1 MTQTEP
7 LRIALVG
14 VGEVARHGHVPT
26 VRARQDVELVAT
38 VSHAGRV
45 DGVPA
50 FESLGDALAGVP
62 GIQAVILCTPPRCRY
77 PLAREAILAR
87 RHVFLEKPPAIAL
100 SEVEILSRLAGER
113 GVTLFTGW
121 HSQCTPGIETARRWL
136 AGKTIESVRL
146 DWREDVRRW
155 HPGQDWMFEKGGM
168 GVFDMGINA
177 LSIATHILPRPF
189 ALIDAVIEV
198 PANRQ
203 APIAATLNFADSE
216 GVPLAANFDNRHQGR
231 DVWEIDVRTAEGLLE
246 LPDRGFRLVIDGVE
260 QPLDVTD
267 ENLTLATEYVGLYD
281 RFLDLIA
288 AGEQHVD
295 STPLVHVADAF
306 MLAERREGESF
317 YW

>member
-1 MTQTEP
+1 MVQREP

-14 VGEVARHGHVPT
+14 VGEVARNGHWPA

-45 DGVPA
+45 DGVPGYDSLADA
-50 FESLGDALAGVP
+50 FAAVP
-62 GIQAVILCTPPRCRY
+62 GIRAVVLCTPPRCRY
-77 PLAREAILAR
+77 SLAREAILAG

-100 SEVEILSRLAGER
+100 AEVEILRRLAGAR

-136 AGKTIESVRL
+136 AGRTIEGVRL

-189 ALIDAVIEV
+189 ALVDAVIEV

-203 APIAATLNFADSE
+203 APIAATLEFADSE
-216 GVPLAANFDNRHQGR
+216 GVPMFATFDNRHRGK
-231 DVWEIDVRTAEGLLE
+231 DVWEIGVGTADGLLE

-267 ENLTLATEYVGLYD
+267 EKLTLATEYVGLYD
-281 RFLDLIA
+281 RFLELIA
-288 AGEQHVD
+288 AGGQHVD
-295 STPLVHVADAF
+295 SSPFVHVADTF
-306 MLAERREGESF
+306 MLAERREVEAF
-317 YW
+317 HW